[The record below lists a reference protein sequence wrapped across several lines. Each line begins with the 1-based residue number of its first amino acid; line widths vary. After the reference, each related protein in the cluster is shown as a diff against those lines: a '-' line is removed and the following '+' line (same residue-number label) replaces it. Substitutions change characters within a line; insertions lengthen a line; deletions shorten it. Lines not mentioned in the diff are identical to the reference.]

1 VPATLYDLIP
11 RDEKP
16 GNDVLLGRFL
26 DYVEGR
32 RLQLYPAQESAIL
45 ELFEEKNVI
54 LNTPTGSGKSL
65 VATALHFQAIAQGRR
80 SIYTCP
86 VKALVNEKFMA
97 LCREFGPDN
106 VGLST
111 GDASVNRDAPI
122 LCCTAEILAN
132 IALREGAQANVQ
144 EVVMDEFHYYADRE
158 RGVAWQV
165 PLLTLPQARFLLMS
179 ATLGDTTFFEEE
191 LTRLN
196 GRPTVGISS
205 TDRPVPLEH
214 AYSELPLAKTLESL
228 AVEGKA
234 PVYVVHFT
242 QLEAAQSAQ
251 DFTSINVCTREEKA
265 ALANALEGFKFSSP
279 YGPDIKKWLR
289 HGIGLHHAGLLPKY
303 RVLIEQLAQKGL
315 LKIICGTD
323 TLGVGI
329 NVPIRTVLFTRLCKY
344 DGQKTGILSARDF
357 HQIAGRAGRKGFD
370 DRGWV
375 VAQAPE
381 HVIENLKLAEKS
393 ARGGKKSVKRQ
404 PPEKNFVNWDKNTFT
419 RLIAAPPERLT
430 SRFQVT
436 HGMLLNVLSRNGDG
450 CRAMQQLIARC
461 HETPRQKQAHLKRAW
476 QLFRSLLDRK
486 IVEFIAPGARLSPA
500 AAASNVA
507 PSSEGEVRNESES
520 VVRSFPETPGSAGVP
535 PASQKPKTETR
546 RRDASAPRNCG
557 PGEGERKLRVN
568 IELQEDFSMDQALS
582 LYLLDTIPLVDPQQS
597 DYALIL
603 LTLVESI
610 LEDPDIILR
619 KQLDRVKDQKMAE
632 MKMEGLDYD
641 QRMEELEKLEYPKPN
656 QEFIYSTFNA
666 FADRHPWVGQENIR
680 PKSIAREMFESF
692 RSFSDY
698 IRDYELQR
706 AEGVLL
712 RHLNRVYKVLAQN
725 VPDAAKNDQIREME
739 LYLGSMI
746 RQVDSSLLDEWEKM
760 RNPNFQRA
768 ETKEVRPPGAEEAA
782 QDITRDTKAFTAAIR
797 NRIFVFL
804 RGLVIADYEAAL
816 ANLSVGPDRADPA
829 LRDQG
834 LAELVPPMDAGRADP
849 ALRDQDAQQ
858 RVPTDAE
865 GHPWTADRLRA
876 AMEAYELEHERICLD
891 PNARNARHTYVT
903 PSDDQKSWRVQQMLV
918 DPEEDNDWVA
928 EFEVDL
934 AQSRALG
941 EPFLRLRR
949 IGSLV

>member
-1 VPATLYDLIP
+1 VAATLYDLIP
-11 RDEKP
+11 RAEKP

-45 ELFEEKNVI
+45 ELFEDKNVI

-65 VATALHFQAIAQGRR
+65 VATALNFQAIAQGRR

-86 VKALVNEKFMA
+86 IKALVNEKFMA

-132 IALREGAQANVQ
+132 IALREGSAAKVQ

-158 RGVAWQV
+158 RGAAWQV

-196 GRPTVGISS
+196 GRATVTIAS
-205 TDRPVPLEH
+205 TERPVPLEH
-214 AYSELPLAKTLESL
+214 TYSELPLAKTLESL
-228 AVEGKA
+228 AADGKA

-251 DFTSINVCTREEKA
+251 DFTSINVCSREEKA
-265 ALANALEGFKFSSP
+265 ALASALEGFKFTSP

-344 DGQKTGILSARDF
+344 DGQKTALLTARDF
-357 HQIAGRAGRKGFD
+357 HQIGGRAGRKGFD

-393 ARGGKKSVKRQ
+393 TRDGKKTVKRQ
-404 PPEKNFVNWDKNTFT
+404 PPEKNFVNWDKNTFL

-436 HGMLLNVLSRNGDG
+436 HGMLLNVLSRKGDG
-450 CRAMQQLIARC
+450 CRAMQKLIACC
-461 HETPRQKQAHLKRAW
+461 HETPRQKQAHIKRAW

-486 IVEFIAPGARLSPA
+486 IVEFI
-500 AAASNVA
+500 
-507 PSSEGEVRNESES
+507 
-520 VVRSFPETPGSAGVP
+520 PED
-535 PASQKPKTETR
+535 ET
-546 RRDASAPRNCG
+546 G
-557 PGEGERKLRVN
+557 RKLRVN
-568 IELQEDFSMDQALS
+568 VELQEDFSMDQALS
-582 LYLLDTIPLVDPQQS
+582 LYLLDTIPLVDPQQP
-597 DYALIL
+597 DYALVL

-610 LEDPDIILR
+610 VEDPDIILR
-619 KQLDRVKDQKMAE
+619 KQLDRLKDQKMAE

-641 QRMEELEKLEYPKPN
+641 KRMEELEKLEYPKPN
-656 QEFIYSTFNA
+656 REFIYATFNA

-725 VPDAAKNDQIREME
+725 VPDAAKNEQVREME
-739 LYLGSMI
+739 LYLGTMI
-746 RQVDSSLLDEWEKM
+746 RQVDSSLLDEWEKL
-760 RNPNFQRA
+760 RDPRFQRA
-768 ETKEVRPPGAEEAA
+768 ETKEVRPPGAEAA
-782 QDITRDTKAFTAAIR
+782 TQDVTRDPKSFTAAIR
-797 NRIFVFL
+797 NRIFIFL
-804 RGLVIADYEAAL
+804 RGLVIGDYEQAMS
-816 ANLSVGPDRADPA
+816 NLGSP
-829 LRDQG
+829 L
-834 LAELVPPMDAGRADP
+834 
-849 ALRDQDAQQ
+849 
-858 RVPTDAE
+858 DAE
-865 GHPWTADRLRA
+865 GQPWTADRLKA
-876 AMEAYELEHERICLD
+876 AVEAHRLEHERICLD
-891 PNARNARHTYVT
+891 PNARNARHTYIT
-903 PSDDQKSWRVQQMLV
+903 PSADKKSWRVQQMLV
-918 DPEEDNDWVA
+918 DPEGDNDWVA
-928 EFEVDL
+928 EIEVDL
-934 AQSRALG
+934 ARSRALS
-941 EPFLRLRR
+941 EPSLQLLR